1 MHDIMVACQELDAKD
16 VRLYKSA
23 PSAFVTPTTVAL
35 AVADRAIVPTVV
47 DLAVEPE
54 PLDEEA
60 CNAISWATKLHD
72 HCNVVALVRALPAAV
87 VEEQVALFKRRDD
100 TPAVAA
106 TSRPT
111 ITVGVTPGYRVQQ
124 LVCEQLFAFCRSR
137 GAVMGA
143 RMPRGYLKLFMSE
156 HIKWVG
162 KQPSVA
168 VRGKRISKWYSRWR
182 KEDGTVAAVAD
193 DAPSERAAHLGP
205 KHMLKSIAPRQ
216 LCHRK
221 RASGGGRH
229 HKAQHVR
236 AALFEW
242 FTSIRY
248 AIDWKQ
254 LIANNRSRGRIHLA
268 RFPAS
273 MLKLKA
279 QQFIQDYVHVCLV
292 NGQPVVSFTP
302 DSHWFR
308 RWEADYG
315 LSMRRANR
323 KYAVPRRIV
332 KERLEILWVVL
343 FRIRYF
349 IFLVFGY
356 DPLIDNWDQSPFNN
370 NETGS
375 QNKPILAVR
384 GTIVPVV
391 EGNSDVKCRWT
402 ANLTTT
408 SQFTTGTMPPAECMF
423 KAEKDGRTDKRLQEF
438 IRSRGFPKW
447 FSVTVAPKGSYR
459 EYDVI
464 RFLEKHL
471 EPWTDGRDWRI
482 ILCDDYSAHKSENVW
497 NLCWSRGYIRLCHGG
512 GVTPVAQTPD
522 TDLNEHVRR
531 RYGNVEASMLLDK
544 MRYGQVVPKLTQEEC
559 MEVMFR
565 VLSDPELHKS
575 ASAGFKKVGQSI
587 DLHGAEDALICREAG
602 VFWNEETTDTYSS
615 MRPKIGAE
623 LATVAS
629 EFASGGIAWSEGD
642 VKRLI
647 MEYPPRPAVDRILDN
662 LGQDFY
668 HDAIHDIPD
677 GDVVGDD
684 DKLGLVLFDEGGNV
698 VKTELE
704 VAWLGGLA

>member
-1 MHDIMVACQELDAKD
+1 
-16 VRLYKSA
+16 
-23 PSAFVTPTTVAL
+23 
-35 AVADRAIVPTVV
+35 
-47 DLAVEPE
+47 
-54 PLDEEA
+54 
-60 CNAISWATKLHD
+60 
-72 HCNVVALVRALPAAV
+72 
-87 VEEQVALFKRRDD
+87 
-100 TPAVAA
+100 
-106 TSRPT
+106 
-111 ITVGVTPGYRVQQ
+111 
-124 LVCEQLFAFCRSR
+124 
-137 GAVMGA
+137 
-143 RMPRGYLKLFMSE
+143 
-156 HIKWVG
+156 
-162 KQPSVA
+162 
-168 VRGKRISKWYSRWR
+168 
-182 KEDGTVAAVAD
+182 
-193 DAPSERAAHLGP
+193 
-205 KHMLKSIAPRQ
+205 
-216 LCHRK
+216 
-221 RASGGGRH
+221 
-229 HKAQHVR
+229 
-236 AALFEW
+236 
-242 FTSIRY
+242 
-248 AIDWKQ
+248 
-254 LIANNRSRGRIHLA
+254 
-268 RFPAS
+268 
-273 MLKLKA
+273 LKLKA
-279 QQFIQDYVHVCLV
+279 RQFVQDYVHACLV

-308 RWEADYG
+308 RWEAEYG

-349 IFLVFGY
+349 ISLVFGY
-356 DPLIDNWDQSPFNN
+356 DPVIDNWDQSPFHN

-438 IRSRGFPKW
+438 IRSRGFPPW

-482 ILCDDYSAHKSENVW
+482 ILCDDYSAHKSPNVW

-512 GVTPVAQTPD
+512 GVTLVAQTPD

-531 RYGNVEASMLLDK
+531 RYGNVEASMLLEK
-544 MRYGQVVPKLTQEEC
+544 MRHGQVVPKLTQEEC

-587 DLHGAEDALICREAG
+587 GLHGAEDALICREAG

-615 MRPKIGAE
+615 MRPKIDAE

-662 LGQDFY
+662 LGEDFY

-677 GDVVGDD
+677 CDVVGDD
-684 DKLGLVLFDEGGNV
+684 DAVSECSDDIDNCDADGGLSSDGMAAVAGDDVPSVEAVAIECSPGQADAAHRVHSTIAGLHETIGALQPMGSVEGVQAIQHVLTKERRKARSLAADSPAVADSFLRLRKADDDITLERKRSFDDMKHTQRATKKALLDRDVALAALRDATKKIHDAEGVVACKHAFKHYTLEMLGAGSPNAGGAKAKKNR
-698 VKTELE
+698 LE
-704 VAWLGGLA
+704 VFDKLARLGAGLSAGQKNDWAWFREEWDKAMVVTHGVAWASVFASWMQKLLDDEDTNAFSKFMFSETCRVFKDLAALSVPGI